1 MTANASQTRRC
12 PVPSCTVALGTTR
25 NGNPYLL
32 CPRHYQKLDQTLQ
45 LALWRAYGVWRRLER
60 TYLAS
65 KYRPEALL
73 LARAIAIS
81 NYIDV
86 RDKCI
91 RVAGRGEEEQLEV
104 AL

>member
-1 MTANASQTRRC
+1 VSTTTC
-12 PVPSCTVALGTTR
+12 PVPHCDAKLGTTR

-32 CPRHYQKLDQTLQ
+32 CPRHYQKLDQVHQ
-45 LALWRAYGVWRRLER
+45 LRLWRAYGVWRRLER

-65 KYRPEALL
+65 KDRPHALL
-73 LARAIAIS
+73 EARAIAIS

-86 RDKCI
+86 RDDCI
-91 RVAGRGEEEQLEV
+91 RVAGRGEADQLEV